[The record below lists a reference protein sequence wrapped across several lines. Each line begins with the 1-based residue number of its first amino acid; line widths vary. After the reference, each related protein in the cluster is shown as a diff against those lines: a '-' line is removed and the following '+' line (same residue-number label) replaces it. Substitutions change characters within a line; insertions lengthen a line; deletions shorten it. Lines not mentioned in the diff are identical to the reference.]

1 MVRHLLGTHTIPQPI
16 YNTMAKPL
24 PVASSGLPGS
34 SKTTHCP
41 LHHIREP
48 SSHPRRRTRRPSKP
62 PLSIVAPSSG
72 LLSLLASIVS
82 ATTVNGSSVP
92 PDFLCP
98 SLRSEDIIEPVA
110 RRRAVPT
117 DPRVKA
123 KSSSANLQ
131 PRHVPDRYN
140 KDTDGVWRRVGSYTL
155 YGSTVSPAC
164 TGVSIYLLY
173 CASITLYLLQVCL
186 PPNQVSSVDDQIQVG
201 DQNSTTTA
209 PSYDLL
215 DTLPPGWKPT
225 SKPYPARTTLI
236 LVMSLVVAF
245 FICFFIFGC
254 LFCRKGTRKSRRARD
269 IEAKAKRRSEA
280 DREQDTRQSVAEKEM
295 KAKQKLWA
303 RATARWRANVRYS
316 ARQRRGKRPSS
327 KSSHAHQPTHSFDD
341 SRSRLARL
349 DSLPPS
355 AVSSPRSSTV
365 SIPDQLHHVPELVAT
380 PTLPSQDPIA
390 PAAIPQDPTPA
401 SPPAYQHGGPNPPI
415 IVSALNSTSDYAG
428 PSRFNRSR
436 RPSQSSS
443 NSPLSLISDAENSGI
458 SSLTP
463 LHIAHVATD
472 DKSLLARLADLASA
486 PPSDDYPDSTGI
498 SDTTQVSAPAWHDE
512 DMESHQH
519 DISTDAS
526 TCSLPP
532 MFPPPPPSK
541 ERLAA
546 GDFYNY
552 PFAFDEMD
560 SAILDSEP
568 SAPPFEEDSSLTLEI
583 NLVPSAPSLSDHS
596 DHFIPDSE
604 AAGPEWD
611 PGVHEHSG
619 LDHDQ
624 ISLDQVTAHNSPP
637 PTSIGQSTSTA
648 ILPSETLVLPGYQ
661 P

>member
-1 MVRHLLGTHTIPQPI
+1 MVRHLLGTHSIPQPI
-16 YNTMAKPL
+16 YTTMAKPL

-41 LHHIREP
+41 LHHNREP
-48 SSHPRRRTRRPSKP
+48 SNHPRRRTRRPSKP

-98 SLRSEDIIEPVA
+98 SIRSEEIIEPIIK
-110 RRRAVPT
+110 RRTLPT
-117 DPRVKA
+117 DLRVKA
-123 KSSSANLQ
+123 KSFSANLQ
-131 PRHVPDRYN
+131 PRNVPDRYD
-140 KDTDGVWRRVGSYTL
+140 KGTDGIWRKVGSYTL
-155 YGSTVSPAC
+155 YGSTVSPTC
-164 TGVSIYLLY
+164 TGVSIYPLY
-173 CASITLYLLQVCL
+173 CASITLYRLQVC
-186 PPNQVSSVDDQIQVG
+186 PPSNQVSSVDDQIQVG
-201 DQNSTTTA
+201 GQNTTTTTA
-209 PSYDLL
+209 PNDLIQ
-215 DTLPPGWKPT
+215 DSLPPGWRPT
-225 SKPYPARTTLI
+225 SKPYAGRTTLI
-236 LVMSLVVAF
+236 LAMSLVLAC

-269 IEAKAKRRSEA
+269 IEAKAKRRSDAE
-280 DREQDTRQSVAEKEM
+280 REQDARQSVAEKEM

-327 KSSHAHQPTHSFDD
+327 RSSHAHQSTLSFDD
-341 SRSRLARL
+341 SRSRLTRL

-355 AVSSPRSSTV
+355 AMSSPRTSTV
-365 SIPDQLHHVPELVAT
+365 SIPDQLHHVPEPVAT
-380 PTLPSQDPIA
+380 PTLPQQDSIA

-401 SPPAYQHGGPNPPI
+401 SPPAYQHGGPHPPI
-415 IVSALNSTSDYAG
+415 IVSASNSTSDYAG
-428 PSRFNRSR
+428 PSPFNRSR

-463 LHIAHVATD
+463 LHVAHVATD

-486 PPSDDYPDSTGI
+486 PPSDDCAELPGI
-498 SDTTQVSAPAWHDE
+498 SDTAQVSVPAWHDE
-512 DMESHQH
+512 EMESNQPNG
-519 DISTDAS
+519 ISTDAS
-526 TCSLPP
+526 TL

-546 GDFYNY
+546 ADFYNY

-560 SAILDSEP
+560 SAIIDSEP
-568 SAPPFEEDSSLTLEI
+568 SAPPFEEDSSLTLEV
-583 NLVPSAPSLSDHS
+583 NLVPSAPSLPDHS

-604 AAGPEWD
+604 ATGPEWD
-611 PGVHEHSG
+611 PGVNEQSG
-619 LDHDQ
+619 QDHDR

-637 PTSIGQSTSTA
+637 STSVGQSTS
-648 ILPSETLVLPGYQ
+648 IVFSPSESLVLPGYQ